1 MPKREFLNFD
11 GDPKKYPRFIKNFEV
26 NLEHRVQD
34 DNTRLSYLIQYCTGV
49 AKDAIE
55 NCVLLPS
62 DQGYHEAK
70 EILRKNFEQKHII
83 VHAFIDKIVKG
94 AQIKASDPEKLLQ
107 LARDMRN
114 CCLNSVQLNYRADI
128 NSMDT
133 LGKVV
138 KRLPPHFQAKL
149 ADESSKMIVIYL
161 EPELS
166 HLTEFVEKRAA
177 VANTAF
183 GKLVSSRPDGNKDSK
198 RHFKGQSDYPC
209 NPCG

>member
-1 MPKREFLNFD
+1 M
-11 GDPKKYPRFIKNFEV
+11 
-26 NLEHRVQD
+26 
-34 DNTRLSYLIQYCTGV
+34 

-149 ADESSKMIVIYL
+149 ADESSRMIVIYL